1 MSRYFVRW
9 RTKRENGNLILS
21 GWDVCYWMAFDK
33 IEVVSFAANE
43 RGKADAICKLLNSNE
58 EHYEAAEKK
67 SARAKTPHV

>member
-9 RTKRENGNLILS
+9 RTKRENGSLVLS
-21 GWDVCYWMAFDK
+21 GWDVCDGMAFDK
-33 IEVVSFAANE
+33 IEVASFDVSEQREAF
-43 RGKADAICKLLNSNE
+43 AICKLLNSNE